1 MKAQSIVFAIAGAFF
16 GLIVGWILGAQQA
29 SPARMPVQATAPPEQ
44 TQQAST
50 AAPKAVD
57 ERQAQTLRAA
67 AERDPRDEQ
76 ARVQLANLYFDAER
90 YDEATRWY
98 EQALTINPKDV
109 NASTDLAVSYY
120 YLNQTDRALKQFD
133 YSLNVDPRHAKT
145 LLNRGIVLAFG
156 KQDLQAAAASWEKVI
171 EVAPGTPEA
180 QAAKRALDSLRSAH
194 PGLTG
199 AAPAEGKKQ

>member
-1 MKAQSIVFAIAGAFF
+1 MRAQSIVFAIAGAFF

-29 SPARMPVQATAPPEQ
+29 APPRVALQAAAPSGQ
-44 TQQAST
+44 TQQTGS
-50 AAPKAVD
+50 AAPKAID
-57 ERQAQTLRAA
+57 EGQAQALRAA

-98 EQALTINPKDV
+98 EQALAINPKDV

-145 LLNRGIVLAFG
+145 LLNQGIVLAFG
-156 KQDLQAAAASWEKVI
+156 KQDLQGAAASWEKVL
-171 EVAPGTPEA
+171 EVAPGSPEA

-194 PGLTG
+194 PGMTG
-199 AAPAEGKKQ
+199 TPPAEGKKQ

>member
-1 MKAQSIVFAIAGAFF
+1 MKAQSIVFALAGAFF
-16 GLIVGWILGAQQA
+16 GLIVGWILGAQQVA
-29 SPARMPVQATAPPEQ
+29 PARQPVQAAATAQPS
-44 TQQAST
+44 QQGATT

-57 ERQAQTLRAA
+57 EGQVQALRTT
-67 AERDPRDEQ
+67 AERDPRNEQ
-76 ARVQLANLYFDAER
+76 ARVELANLYFDAER

-98 EQALTINPKDV
+98 EQALAINPKDV

-145 LLNRGIVLAFG
+145 LLNQGIVLAFG
-156 KQDLQAAAASWEKVI
+156 KQDLQGAAASWQKVI
-171 EVAPGTPEA
+171 DVAPGTPEA

-194 PGLTG
+194 PGVG
-199 AAPAEGKKQ
+199 AAAPSEGKK